1 MSENTPY
8 TNLKAA
14 IEVLEKQQTEKRQ
27 LLQEEFKATYENL
40 NPFNFIKNSF
50 SAVAGSPEIRNN
62 LLSVI
67 IPLVSGILTKR
78 AFAAGNRSNTLKQAG
93 ILFLDGLNRYIT
105 RNPEI
110 ITTVSNFI
118 LSFFGKKKTKTEDA
132 A

>member
-8 TNLKAA
+8 SNLKAA
-14 IEVLEKQQTEKRQ
+14 IEVLEKQQSEKRQ
-27 LLQEEFKATYENL
+27 LLQEEFKATFENL

-50 SAVAGSPEIRNN
+50 RSVAASPEIRNN

-78 AFAAGNRSNTLKQAG
+78 AFATGNRSNTVKQAG

-110 ITTVSNFI
+110 INTVSNFI
-118 LSFFGKKKTKTEDA
+118 LSFFGKKKAKTEDA
-132 A
+132 V

>member
-1 MSENTPY
+1 MSDNTPY

-14 IEVLEKQQTEKRQ
+14 IEVLEKQQAEKRQ
-27 LLQEEFKATYENL
+27 LLQEEFKTTYENI

-62 LLSVI
+62 LLSII

-78 AFAAGNRSNTLKQAG
+78 AFAAGNRSNTVKQAG
-93 ILFLDGLNRYIT
+93 ILFLDGLNRYIA

-110 ITTVSNFI
+110 LTTVSNFI
-118 LSFFGKKKTKTEDA
+118 LSFFGKKKAKSEDA
-132 A
+132 V